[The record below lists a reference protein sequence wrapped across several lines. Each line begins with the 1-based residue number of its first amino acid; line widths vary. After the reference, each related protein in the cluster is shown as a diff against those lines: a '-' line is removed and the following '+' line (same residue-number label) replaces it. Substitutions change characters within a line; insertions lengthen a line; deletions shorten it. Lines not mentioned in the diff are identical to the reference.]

1 MQSIPTP
8 PSAPSRRDLLTGLGL
23 AAAAPLV
30 LGVTAG
36 PALLGRP
43 AHQPVGH
50 VQPVEVGQGSQGDR
64 TVLLRGASLVLTMDP
79 AVGNGPLG
87 AVANA
92 DVLMQNG
99 TITAVGTA
107 LRAPRGAWVVD
118 ATGKLAMPG
127 FVDTHTHLW
136 QAVIRGGCTD
146 RDLFGWFEGCTDP
159 QRGRLTPA
167 AVHSFVRLAALDAV
181 QSGVTTLVDWVDIF
195 SYDLVESYV
204 RALAGTG
211 VRFTYAMFPPKPDGV
226 LVRKVKKEL
235 VDPVPLGSFQVATH
249 AARAVQD
256 LNRAHWELAQDMGVM
271 LNSHVLER
279 PEQRAD
285 DPIGVLTDIGA
296 LGPRLLVN
304 HAIHLTDA
312 EIAAVAEHDVRAA
325 HCPLSNMRLA
335 SGIMRLSE
343 FSRRGVKV
351 GLGLDG
357 GTNDSSDFHALM
369 KTAIGLQRARAT
381 DAGVF
386 PQVHDVLRM
395 ATLGGAEALGI
406 ADQVGSLTPGKRADL
421 VVVDPAALNFAPRFD
436 WIGQVV
442 FNGRPENVDAVFVDG
457 RALKLGGRLVEVD
470 TDRVVRE
477 AEAAATRLRAAGQAG

>member
-1 MQSIPTP
+1 M
-8 PSAPSRRDLLTGLGL
+8 
-23 AAAAPLV
+23 
-30 LGVTAG
+30 
-36 PALLGRP
+36 
-43 AHQPVGH
+43 
-50 VQPVEVGQGSQGDR
+50 VE
-64 TVLLRGASLVLTMDP
+64 AS
-79 AVGNGPLG
+79 
-87 AVANA
+87 
-92 DVLMQNG
+92 
-99 TITAVGTA
+99 
-107 LRAPRGAWVVD
+107 
-118 ATGKLAMPG
+118 GKLVMPG

-146 RDLFGWFEGCTDP
+146 RDLFGWFAGCTDP
-159 QRGRLTPA
+159 QRGRLTA
-167 AVHSFVRLAALDAV
+167 ATLHSFVRLAALDAV

-195 SYDLVESYV
+195 AYDLVESYV

-211 VRFTYAMFPPKPDGV
+211 VRFTYAMFPPKPDAV
-226 LVRKVKKEL
+226 LVSKVKQEL
-235 VDPVPLGSFQVATH
+235 VDPVPLGSFHVATH

-256 LNRAHWELAQDMGVM
+256 LNRAHWEAAQELGVM

-285 DPIGVLTDIGA
+285 DPIGVLGDIGA
-296 LGPRLLVN
+296 LGPRLLIN
-304 HAIHLTDA
+304 HAVHLTDD

-343 FSRRGVKV
+343 FRRRGVKV

-386 PQVHDVLRM
+386 PQVQDVLRM

-406 ADQVGSLTPGKRADL
+406 ADRVGSLTPGKRAD
-421 VVVDPAALNFAPRFD
+421 VVVIDPAALNFAPRFD
-436 WIGQVV
+436 WVGQIV
-442 FNGRPENVDAVFVDG
+442 FNGRPENIDAVFVDG
-457 RALKLGGRLVEVD
+457 RALKFDGRLVDVD

-477 AEAAATRLRAAGQAG
+477 AEAAATRLRTAG